1 VVKRAH
7 WVVLAPTVALGALC
21 DPTLAQDA
29 KPDDPVRRHAEEL
42 AEEASKKFGEVL
54 KEQTPEAK
62 PKPLSPVNAADRER
76 SIPLLLYWL
85 DYSEHE
91 YRGILRRLALEGA
104 EKGWDPATV
113 GWLKRSS
120 QEFQAIMQRLARA
133 GVPASK
139 WDPVAEAHV
148 RAGRDQGRAEEGSA
162 RAGVP
167 AGTPSATG
175 PGAAVEPGAAVAG
188 IGPPT
193 GQAETAGGPTRA
205 EAETT
210 TRLPAGD
217 GRAALKAPPNADP
230 GPGAIAAAEPAKPDP
245 GGHSGPHSE
254 AATERPPVA
263 ADPAVASKTNEDPLG
278 RAAGERPAGLA
289 GTEAPR
295 PHEEEDDTSKPGTVT
310 AEAKPAKGSPPEDKP
325 SPAAPAAPPAGQA
338 EGSSAPAQAAEKP
351 AEETPAQDRPAPV
364 PTRPTPDK
372 PAAFTAPSPA
382 LAQRHTSKIA
392 KPAEPKSRLSRH
404 AKGSGGERCR
414 AAGAEVALPGWYV
427 VKTGDTLWAIAERH
441 YGAGARYRTIF
452 LANRERLRRGP
463 DVIMPCQ
470 QLYLPRQRRRGS

>member
-21 DPTLAQDA
+21 NPTLAQDA

-62 PKPLSPVNAADRER
+62 PKPPSNPVTAADRER
-76 SIPLLLYWL
+76 SVPLLLYWL

-133 GVPASK
+133 GAPASK
-139 WDPVAEAHV
+139 WDPVAEAHM

-162 RAGVP
+162 AAGAP
-167 AGTPSATG
+167 AGTPSATA

-188 IGPPT
+188 IG
-193 GQAETAGGPTRA
+193 QAETAGGPKTGEA
-205 EAETT
+205 EA

-217 GRAALKAPPNADP
+217 GRAALEAPPNADP
-230 GPGAIAAAEPAKPDP
+230 GPGAIAAAEPAKPEPEGHP
-245 GGHSGPHSE
+245 GPHSGSHSE
-254 AATERPPVA
+254 AATERAPVA
-263 ADPAVASKTNEDPLG
+263 ADPAVASKTSEDPLG

-295 PHEEEDDTSKPGTVT
+295 PHEEEEDTSKPGAVT
-310 AEAKPAKGSPPEDKP
+310 AEAKPAKGSPAEDKP
-325 SPAAPAAPPAGQA
+325 SAAVPAAP
-338 EGSSAPAQAAEKP
+338 P

-364 PTRPTPDK
+364 ATRPTPDK

-404 AKGSGGERCR
+404 AKGSGGERCK

-452 LANRERLRRGP
+452 LANRERLQRGP

>member
-1 VVKRAH
+1 
-7 WVVLAPTVALGALC
+7 VLAPTVALGALC

-62 PKPLSPVNAADRER
+62 PKPPSSPVNAADRER
-76 SIPLLLYWL
+76 SVPLLLYWL

-91 YRGILRRLALEGA
+91 YKGILRRLALEGA

-133 GVPASK
+133 GAPASK
-139 WDPVAEAHV
+139 WDPVAEAHM

-162 RAGVP
+162 GAGQP
-167 AGTPSATG
+167 AATPSPTA

-193 GQAETAGGPTRA
+193 GQAERAGGPKRGEA
-205 EAETT
+205 EA

-217 GRAALKAPPNADP
+217 GRAALEAPPNSDP
-230 GPGAIAAAEPAKPDP
+230 GPGAIAPAGPAKPDP
-245 GGHSGPHSE
+245 QGDPGRHPGPHPG
-254 AATERPPVA
+254 AATERAPVA
-263 ADPAVASKTNEDPLG
+263 ADPAVASKTSEDALG
-278 RAAGERPAGLA
+278 RAAGERPAGLP
-289 GTEAPR
+289 GTAR
-295 PHEEEDDTSKPGTVT
+295 AHEEEEDTSNPGVVT
-310 AEAKPAKGSPPEDKP
+310 AEAKPAKGSPAEDKP
-325 SPAAPAAPPAGQA
+325 SLAAPAAPPAGQA

-351 AEETPAQDRPAPV
+351 ARETPAQDRPAPLV
-364 PTRPTPDK
+364 TRPTPEK
-372 PAAFTAPSPA
+372 PAAFTPPSPA
-382 LAQRHTSKIA
+382 LAQRHASKIA
-392 KPAEPKSRLSRH
+392 TPAAPKSRLSRH
-404 AKGSGGERCR
+404 AKGSGGERCK

-452 LANRERLRRGP
+452 LANRQRLQRGP

>member
-29 KPDDPVRRHAEEL
+29 KPGDPVRRHAEEL

-62 PKPLSPVNAADRER
+62 PKPPPSPVDAGDRAR
-76 SIPLLLYWL
+76 SVPLLLYWL

-133 GVPASK
+133 GAPASK

-148 RAGRDQGRAEEGSA
+148 RAGRDQGR
-162 RAGVP
+162 
-167 AGTPSATG
+167 
-175 PGAAVEPGAAVAG
+175 
-188 IGPPT
+188 
-193 GQAETAGGPTRA
+193 
-205 EAETT
+205 
-210 TRLPAGD
+210 LPAGD
-217 GRAALKAPPNADP
+217 GRAALEGPPNADP
-230 GPGAIAAAEPAKPDP
+230 GPGAIAVAEPAKPDP
-245 GGHSGPHSE
+245 KGHPGPHSGSDPG
-254 AATERPPVA
+254 AATERAPVA
-263 ADPAVASKTNEDPLG
+263 ADPAVTSKTSEDPLG

-295 PHEEEDDTSKPGTVT
+295 PHEEEEDTSKPGTVT

-338 EGSSAPAQAAEKP
+338 DGSSAPAQAAEKP
-351 AEETPAQDRPAPV
+351 TEETPAQDRPAPV
-364 PTRPTPDK
+364 ATPPTPDK

-382 LAQRHTSKIA
+382 LAQRHASKIA
-392 KPAEPKSRLSRH
+392 KPSEPKSRLSRH
-404 AKGSGGERCR
+404 AKGSGGERCK
-414 AAGAEVALPGWYV
+414 AAGAEAALPGWYV

-452 LANRERLRRGP
+452 LANRERLQRGP